1 MPTYSELGGLFWE
14 HCIISRPRICRWDQE
29 YTKAVRRGIYWWKGR
44 GQPWWPIRVVRWDR
58 WLRGM
63 RSEPAIWG
71 KDLEREQKARVAV
84 YSPEARGYLRAM
96 CYHIAVWLLLTSY
109 ETTQAQT
116 MTWRES
122 ELVANSQVFAHSL
135 SSYISCGFGLFQML
149 RTQKCLTPD
158 RIYFWF
164 WTSVL
169 LYSLGWPWS
178 NISSSSEVLWLH
190 VCYTAWVGIS

>member
-1 MPTYSELGGLFWE
+1 
-14 HCIISRPRICRWDQE
+14 
-29 YTKAVRRGIYWWKGR
+29 
-44 GQPWWPIRVVRWDR
+44 
-58 WLRGM
+58 M

-164 WTSVL
+164 
-169 LYSLGWPWS
+169 
-178 NISSSSEVLWLH
+178 
-190 VCYTAWVGIS
+190 